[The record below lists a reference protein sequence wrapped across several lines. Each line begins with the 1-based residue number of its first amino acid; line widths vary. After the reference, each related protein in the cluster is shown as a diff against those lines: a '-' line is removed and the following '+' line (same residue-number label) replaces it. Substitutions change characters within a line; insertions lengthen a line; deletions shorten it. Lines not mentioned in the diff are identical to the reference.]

1 MTKTGIISSYIN
13 KCKEV
18 LETNDIKKAKEL
30 EEEIVSVYYG
40 EIKELT
46 AGLDNYSGFGYSQNV
61 DFLKDIRILKAKLS
75 NYKSDLKRTPPMVKG
90 NESSQTFNINAS
102 SNSTSTVNINISFEQ
117 TIKNIN
123 EISDDI
129 LSSEEKQELEDKLAS
144 LQMATASKD
153 KEKIWQKLL
162 NVLKF
167 TITKGPETMI
177 AISNFINYIVNDI
190 APLFK

>member
-1 MTKTGIISSYIN
+1 M
-13 KCKEV
+13 
-18 LETNDIKKAKEL
+18 
-30 EEEIVSVYYG
+30 
-40 EIKELT
+40 
-46 AGLDNYSGFGYSQNV
+46 
-61 DFLKDIRILKAKLS
+61 
-75 NYKSDLKRTPPMVKG
+75 
-90 NESSQTFNINAS
+90 
-102 SNSTSTVNINISFEQ
+102 NINISFEQ